1 MNANNITPSI
11 FDTGAL
17 ANVKRL
23 AKNND
28 PAGIKAA
35 AQQFEALFLQMMLK
49 SMRDATPH
57 DGLLDSD
64 QTRLYESLLDQQLS
78 QVLAT
83 RGSTGLAKIIEGQ
96 LSRYGVSDASTP
108 EAATQALPAS
118 LRSIPVRPTLDALSA
133 LAVPQDVLPDRVT
146 TTSRPAGLL
155 SSADALPTV
164 PADASTT
171 VTAPVD
177 RFVERM
183 WPHAQAASQTTGIPA
198 RFLIAQAALETGW
211 GKSEPKLADGQPSY
225 NLFGIKAG
233 SSWRGRVAEATTT
246 EYVGG
251 VAQQKV
257 ERFRAY
263 GSYAEAFQDYAALI
277 AGNPRYAQV
286 VGSQDAASFAQG
298 LARAGYATDPNYAQ
312 KLSKVI
318 NTLAS

>member
-1 MNANNITPSI
+1 
-11 FDTGAL
+11 
-17 ANVKRL
+17 
-23 AKNND
+23 
-28 PAGIKAA
+28 
-35 AQQFEALFLQMMLK
+35 
-49 SMRDATPH
+49 
-57 DGLLDSD
+57 
-64 QTRLYESLLDQQLS
+64 
-78 QVLAT
+78 
-83 RGSTGLAKIIEGQ
+83 
-96 LSRYGVSDASTP
+96 
-108 EAATQALPAS
+108 
-118 LRSIPVRPTLDALSA
+118 
-133 LAVPQDVLPDRVT
+133 
-146 TTSRPAGLL
+146 
-155 SSADALPTV
+155 
-164 PADASTT
+164 
-171 VTAPVD
+171 
-177 RFVERM
+177 M